1 MSQLVRIAPGVVF
14 SSDML
19 GAEWV
24 RKVLEDDAAAS
35 LCEDTQT
42 TVRRG
47 RPVKESD
54 QAIHEGISIQ
64 MSLL

>member
-14 SSDML
+14 SSDVL

-24 RKVLEDDAAAS
+24 RKFGPSAGGDALPQNS
-35 LCEDTQT
+35 QPPE
-42 TVRRG
+42 RRG
-47 RPVKESD
+47 RPKNDLAHANQES
-54 QAIHEGISIQ
+54 HSIQ

>member
-14 SSDML
+14 SSDVL

-24 RKVLEDDAAAS
+24 HKFRGDDAGDALPENAQMPARRRPDKES
-35 LCEDTQT
+35 TQT
-42 TVRRG
+42 
-47 RPVKESD
+47 
-54 QAIHEGISIQ
+54 INEGISSQ